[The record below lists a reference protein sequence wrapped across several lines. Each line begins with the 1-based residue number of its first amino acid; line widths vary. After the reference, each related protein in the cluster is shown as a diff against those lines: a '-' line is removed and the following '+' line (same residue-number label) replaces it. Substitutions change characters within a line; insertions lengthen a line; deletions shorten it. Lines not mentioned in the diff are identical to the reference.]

1 MGGRGGPSWAPV
13 PQLRTA
19 CPPPGQ
25 HPLTLGIGHPGSVY
39 FGHWASCA
47 VAFGHL
53 GFHAPWA
60 LGTLGTRQTGGQSAW
75 HWVPRASR
83 AFGHRAPWASCTSV
97 LRALGVACPK
107 IPAPWE
113 FGTPALG
120 TLGIVCPKIP
130 APWALGTLGTV
141 CRGIC
146 AHCAH
151 RVPWASGISDITFP
165 ELYAPRSRQTLGT
178 LTLGVLCSVPRTMG
192 TAHHGHCTP
201 WAVGISCTLSP
212 GPGVPSVLLTPR
224 TVWVALGHLGSPEWG
239 CWVTGGAVG
248 GCWGSLR
255 PMRCTGVTGPLPLSR
270 CWDHWEQS
278 GGTGV
283 TRRSRDG

>member
-1 MGGRGGPSWAPV
+1 MCCGIWAPWFS
-13 PQLRTA
+13 
-19 CPPPGQ
+19 C
-25 HPLTLGIGHPGSVY
+25 TLGIGHPGWGTHRAPQWELGVGQLGIGY
-39 FGHWASCA
+39 LGHHVPLVTVHPGRRAAQCYVLWAWCALRFLHRGGLGLLHWAPWASCA
-47 VAFGHL
+47 LRFLHHGHWAPWAL
-53 GFHAPWA
+53 CAVGFVHTVHIVCPGHQAYQTSHSLSFMHPGHGKPWAPSPWASCALCHAPWA
-60 LGTLGTRQTGGQSAW
+60 L
-75 HWVPRASR
+75 H
-83 AFGHRAPWASCTSV
+83 
-97 LRALGVACPK
+97 
-107 IPAPWE
+107 
-113 FGTPALG
+113 
-120 TLGIVCPKIP
+120 
-130 APWALGTLGTV
+130 
-141 CRGIC
+141 
-146 AHCAH
+146 
-151 RVPWASGISDITFP
+151 
-165 ELYAPRSRQTLGT
+165 
-178 LTLGVLCSVPRTMG
+178 TMG

>member
-1 MGGRGGPSWAPV
+1 MGGWDGPSWAPV

-19 CPPPGQ
+19 CPPQGQ
-25 HPLTLGIGHPGSVY
+25 HPLTLDIGHPGSVY

-97 LRALGVACPK
+97 LRALGVVCPK
-107 IPAPWE
+107 IPAPWG
-113 FGTPALG
+113 FGTPASG

-146 AHCAH
+146 AHCALGDLIIVCPGH
-151 RVPWASGISDITFP
+151 QAYQTSHSLSFMHPGHGKPWAPSPWASCA
-165 ELYAPRSRQTLGT
+165 LCHAPWALH
-178 LTLGVLCSVPRTMG
+178 TMG
-192 TAHHGHCTP
+192 TAHHGQ
-201 WAVGISCTLSP
+201 WASRA
-212 GPGVPSVLLTPR
+212 PS
-224 TVWVALGHLGSPEWG
+224 ALGLVFPQCCSPHTLCGWHWDTWG
-239 CWVTGGAVG
+239 PLSGGV
-248 GCWGSLR
+248 GSLAVLWV
-255 PMRCTGVTGPLPLSR
+255 GA
-270 CWDHWEQS
+270 
-278 GGTGV
+278 GGH
-283 TRRSRDG
+283 